1 MESTPE
7 FDAIVIGA
15 GINGL
20 YQLHKLREAGFRVR
34 TLEAGSGVGGAWYWN
49 RYPGA
54 RLDSEC
60 YAYTY
65 HFSPELIEEWDWT
78 EEFAAQ
84 GQLEA
89 YFNFVADKFNLRESI
104 DFNSRVT
111 SSVWDED
118 SNSWTVISD
127 SGKTYTTRFLISAS
141 GILAAPILPDYPGI
155 EDFEGEMLHTATWPA
170 DGVDF
175 KDKRVGVIG
184 VGSTGIQ
191 VVQTIAPQVEHLTV
205 FQRTPNW
212 ATPINNYTFTPERI
226 REVKAK
232 ADETYALTMKSGGC
246 FLVDTDTRSTWDVT
260 PEEREA
266 FYEELYNEPGLT
278 FYSRGFND
286 LFTDKEANAEVGKFL
301 TKKIQAR
308 VKDPETARKLTPSH
322 GFGTKRPPLETKYYE
337 AFNQDNVDLVALP
350 EEPIVRFTKTGIKTA
365 ERSIDLDVII
375 LATGFDSITGSFV
388 RIGAVGVDGISLA
401 DYWDNGPRTYLGT
414 MVHNFPNF
422 FICGGPQ
429 GVNGNQPRCTE
440 FQAGWIAETIQYLT
454 SHDITRIEATAEA
467 EADWVKLCND
477 MVQATLLRD
486 AQSWL
491 WGSNVP
497 GKKRA
502 FTMYLAPQ
510 TEFRATLTRVAESGY
525 EGTVLGDHAA
535 LVP

>member
-20 YQLHKLREAGFRVR
+20 YQLYKLKEAGFRVR

-84 GQLEA
+84 GQLER
-89 YFNFVADKFNLRESI
+89 YFNFVADKFDLRSSI
-104 DFNSRVT
+104 EFDARVS
-111 SSVWDED
+111 SSVWDE
-118 SNSWTVISD
+118 ST
-127 SGKTYTTRFLISAS
+127 KTYTVRTEAGKTFTTRYLIAAS
-141 GILAAPILPDYPGI
+141 GILAAPLLPDYPGI
-155 EDFEGEMLHTATWPA
+155 DDFTGELHHTSRWPA

-175 KDKRVGVIG
+175 KNKRVGVIG

-191 VVQTIAPQVEHLTV
+191 VVQTIAPEVAHLTV

-226 REVKAK
+226 RQVKDT
-232 ADETYALTMKSGGC
+232 ADETYALTMSSGGC
-246 FLVDTDTRSTWDVT
+246 FLVDTDTRSTWDLSE
-260 PEEREA
+260 EERET
-266 FYEELYNEPGLT
+266 FFEELYNEPGLT
-278 FYSRGFND
+278 FYSRGLND
-286 LFTDKEANAEVGKFL
+286 LFTDKEANDEVCKFL
-301 TKKIQAR
+301 AKKIAGR
-308 VKDPETARKLTPSH
+308 IDDPETARKLIPTH
-322 GFGTKRPPLETKYYE
+322 GFGTKRPPLETNYYE
-337 AFNQDNVDLVALP
+337 AYNRDNVDLVALP
-350 EEPIVRFTKTGIKTA
+350 EEPIVRITATGIETA
-365 ERSIDLDVII
+365 SRSIDLDII
-375 LATGFDSITGSFV
+375 VFATGFDSITGSFV
-388 RIGAVGVDGISLA
+388 RIGAEGVDGISLA
-401 DYWDNGPRTYLGT
+401 EYWDDGPRTYLGT
-414 MVHNFPNF
+414 LVHNFPNF

-454 SHDITRIEATAEA
+454 SHDIDRIEATAEA
-467 EADWVKLCND
+467 EAEWVEYCNV
-477 MVQATLLRD
+477 MVQGTLLRD

-510 TEFRATLTRVAESGY
+510 TEFRAKLTEVAQNGY
-525 EGTVLGDHAA
+525 EGTILGDQAA
-535 LVP
+535 LVS